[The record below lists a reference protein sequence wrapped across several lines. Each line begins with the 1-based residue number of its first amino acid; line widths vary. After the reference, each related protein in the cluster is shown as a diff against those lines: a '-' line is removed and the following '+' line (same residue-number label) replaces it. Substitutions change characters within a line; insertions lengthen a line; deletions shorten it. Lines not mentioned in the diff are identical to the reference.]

1 MRLSIEDQHAVMDHC
16 GELVYE
22 LRTTKEKLERMTRER
37 NEAIARLA
45 KAEDLLADAMER
57 NSALCDELEEIYR

>member
-1 MRLSIEDQHAVMDHC
+1 
-16 GELVYE
+16 VYE